1 MYMFLPEVSMY
12 QVRYNSFVTV
22 LIGTSQLIHRKP
34 LELTVMYRVF
44 GDIAVITQF
53 CSFFWN

>member
-1 MYMFLPEVSMY
+1 MFFTEVSMH

-22 LIGTSQLIHRKP
+22 LNGTSQLIHRKP

-44 GDIAVITQF
+44 GDLAVITQF